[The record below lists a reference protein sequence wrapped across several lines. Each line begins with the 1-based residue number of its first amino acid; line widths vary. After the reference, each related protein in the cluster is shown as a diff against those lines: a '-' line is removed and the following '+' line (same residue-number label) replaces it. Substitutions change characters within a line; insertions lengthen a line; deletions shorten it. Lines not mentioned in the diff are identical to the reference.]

1 MKIHYSKMLGASF
14 ALALLGFS
22 ASAQTGIG
30 TGTTAPRTMLDVNG
44 AISVTETVSP
54 ALTGANPSFVVPIN
68 VSQVQLIA
76 SGTAPSGTI
85 AVTATSPVTGQQ
97 LAIFNNTAI
106 PATLSGQT
114 IQAGQATLFVFSN
127 GGWQTTSPAAI
138 NATALTVNNGLTKTS
153 TTVALGG
160 PLIQATAIPLANN
173 NITFSTGTTGTGVLI
188 LDGQGGGSSSNAAKQ
203 HIEFTSNSDPNAVI
217 GHTVVSGTSETNDL
231 FLYSGNDPAASV
243 GPDRIRLMGENILFQ
258 SFNNATNS
266 TIANAE
272 ANTNTNT
279 NMFIGASGNVGIG
292 TSVPNAPLQFPNTLA
307 TRKIVLWETGNNDNQ
322 FYGLGINSSMLRY
335 QVDATSATHA
345 FFAGT
350 SATTSNE
357 LMRISGNGNVGIGTA
372 APTAM
377 LDVLGTVRLETL
389 TGTGSRTVVT
399 DATGNLSTA
408 TAASLDPTT
417 ASNGLTKTA
426 NNTVLGGPLTQ
437 ATAIALG
444 SNNLSFSSSA
454 AASTLT
460 VGGSTGNV
468 TLATGT
474 IGTGVLVLDGQG
486 GGSSS
491 NAAKQHIEFTSNSDT
506 NAVIGHTVVSGTS
519 EINDLFLYV
528 GNDNVATAGPD
539 RIRLVGENI
548 LFQSFNNA
556 SNSTI
561 ANAEGNLN
569 TQTNMFISS
578 GGNVGIGTVAPNF
591 VLDVASPNA
600 TTLNVSSTAGDI
612 NGIIQLKL
620 NRASASVDEYIEF
633 FDTNSSGQRNIG
645 NITANGSGGMTYNT
659 TSDQR
664 LKENIRTSQFGLAAI
679 MKIGIHDYNY
689 KADAAKTLQT
699 GVMAQQLYTVFP
711 QAVSVG
717 DEDVNK
723 KPWMVDYSKL
733 TPVLVRAMQEQQA
746 EIEALKAANAGLKAS
761 LDGKASASTMDE
773 MQAALQAL
781 RAEVQTLKAG
791 TSTASTK

>member
-44 AISVTETVSP
+44 AISVTETVSS

-292 TSVPNAPLQFPNTLA
+292 TSTPGANLEVAGSVKLTAL
-307 TRKIVLWETGNNDNQ
+307 
-322 FYGLGINSSMLRY
+322 
-335 QVDATSATHA
+335 
-345 FFAGT
+345 AGT
-350 SATTSNE
+350 GVRTVTTDA
-357 LMRISGNGNVGIGTA
+357 SGNLSASASGAYFASGTTGSFDPGGATGAGAQTQTNAVNSAASIVNNGNGSSSVVITFTTPASSANYDISFSLFGTA
-372 APTAM
+372 TNSIAYPTVTNKTTTGFAINFWEINGIQQSVSF
-377 LDVLGTVRLETL
+377 DYTVRL
-389 TGTGSRTVVT
+389 R
-399 DATGNLSTA
+399 
-408 TAASLDPTT
+408 
-417 ASNGLTKTA
+417 
-426 NNTVLGGPLTQ
+426 
-437 ATAIALG
+437 
-444 SNNLSFSSSA
+444 
-454 AASTLT
+454 
-460 VGGSTGNV
+460 
-468 TLATGT
+468 
-474 IGTGVLVLDGQG
+474 
-486 GGSSS
+486 
-491 NAAKQHIEFTSNSDT
+491 
-506 NAVIGHTVVSGTS
+506 
-519 EINDLFLYV
+519 
-528 GNDNVATAGPD
+528 
-539 RIRLVGENI
+539 
-548 LFQSFNNA
+548 
-556 SNSTI
+556 
-561 ANAEGNLN
+561 
-569 TQTNMFISS
+569 
-578 GGNVGIGTVAPNF
+578 
-591 VLDVASPNA
+591 
-600 TTLNVSSTAGDI
+600 
-612 NGIIQLKL
+612 
-620 NRASASVDEYIEF
+620 
-633 FDTNSSGQRNIG
+633 
-645 NITANGSGGMTYNT
+645 
-659 TSDQR
+659 
-664 LKENIRTSQFGLAAI
+664 
-679 MKIGIHDYNY
+679 
-689 KADAAKTLQT
+689 
-699 GVMAQQLYTVFP
+699 
-711 QAVSVG
+711 
-717 DEDVNK
+717 
-723 KPWMVDYSKL
+723 
-733 TPVLVRAMQEQQA
+733 
-746 EIEALKAANAGLKAS
+746 
-761 LDGKASASTMDE
+761 
-773 MQAALQAL
+773 
-781 RAEVQTLKAG
+781 
-791 TSTASTK
+791 